1 MGGFYVSEVTQI
13 QTHWGEWIPLRDGVR
28 LSADIVRP
36 VTASPVPAIVV
47 RTPYGKNTTAWVK
60 TARFFAE
67 RGYAFV
73 VVDVRGRGDS
83 EGHFEPYFG
92 EGIDGYDTVEWVAQ
106 QGFCTGK
113 VGTLGGSYL
122 ARIQWLTA
130 LERPPHL
137 SAMVVSVSPSDPFVE
152 WPTGIPTPHH
162 LAWLFMTSGRQMQ
175 RSEAVDWERVYQHLP
190 LSTMDEAAG
199 RPLAHWKQEFSH
211 PSLDDY
217 WKRICYQTRYEEIDL
232 PILHISGWYDDEQV
246 GTPRNFAGMT
256 ELGRTERAR
265 RSQKLIMGPWGHAVN
280 TVQRLG
286 EVDFGPQSLIDLQG
300 VQLRWFDY
308 FLKGEDNGIVHEP
321 PVSLFVMGINK
332 WRQEREWPLARAT
345 YTKYYLHSGG
355 HANSSY
361 GDGELTVSR
370 PGQEPADAYVY
381 DPERPVPFITDM
393 VSAQIGGPDDYA
405 AIERRDDVL
414 VYTSAEMTEPLE
426 VTGPIVVELYAA
438 SDATDTDFMA
448 KLVDVWPTGFA
459 QRITDGMVRARFR
472 DGMERPELIE
482 PGKVYRYEVDCWYTS
497 HVFLPGHRL
506 RVEIASSAFPKYDR
520 NPNTG
525 DALGSYTRVK
535 RAVQQIHHQ
544 EQFPSALILPI
555 IPGDN

>member
-1 MGGFYVSEVTQI
+1 MAMATDI
-13 QTHWGEWIPLRDGVR
+13 KTDWGQWIPLRDGVR
-28 LSADIVRP
+28 LSADLYRP
-36 VTASPVPAIVV
+36 VSGSPVPALVV
-47 RTPYGKNTTAWVK
+47 RTPYGKNTMAWVE
-60 TARFFAE
+60 TARYFAH

-83 EGHFEPYFG
+83 EGQFEPYFQ
-92 EGIDGYDTVEWVAQ
+92 EGADGYDTVEWVAQ
-106 QGFCTGK
+106 QGWCTGK

-122 ARIQWLTA
+122 GRIQWLTA
-130 LERPPHL
+130 LLRPPHL
-137 SAMVVSVSPSDPFVE
+137 AAMSVSVTPSDPFVE
-152 WPTGIPTPHH
+152 WPTGVPTPHH

-175 RSEAVDWERVYQHLP
+175 RSDAVDWERVYDHLP
-190 LSTMDEAAG
+190 LISMDEAAG
-199 RPLAHWKQEFSH
+199 RPLAIWKQEFAH

-217 WKRICYQTRYEEIDL
+217 WKRICYQTRYDEIDL

-256 ELGRTERAR
+256 EYGRTERAR
-265 RSQKLIMGPWGHAVN
+265 RSQKLIMGPWGHAIN
-280 TVQRLG
+280 TTQRLG
-286 EVDFGPQSLIDLQG
+286 ELDFGPQSLIDLRG

-321 PVSLFVMGINK
+321 PVSLFVMGINT

-345 YTKYYLHSGG
+345 YAKYYLHSSG
-355 HANSSY
+355 HANSLY
-361 GDGELTVSR
+361 GDGELSVAR
-370 PGQEPADAYVY
+370 PAQEPPDGYVY
-381 DPERPVPFITDM
+381 DPERPVPFITEM
-393 VSAQIGGPDDYA
+393 VSSQIGGPDDYA

-414 VYTSAEMTEPLE
+414 VYSSPVLTEAIE
-426 VTGPIVVELYAA
+426 VTGPIVVELYAS

-448 KLVDVWPTGFA
+448 KLVDVWPSGFA

-482 PGKVYRYEVDCWYTS
+482 PGKVYRYEIDCWYTS

-506 RVEIASSAFPKYDR
+506 RLEIASSAFPKYDR

-525 DALGSYTRVK
+525 DALGLYTRLK
-535 RAVQQIHHQ
+535 QAAQRIYHQ
-544 EQFPSALILPI
+544 EQYPSALILPI
-555 IPGDN
+555 VPGDN